1 MLLLGP
7 NNNKLQ
13 WKPLQK
19 GGGRWLM
26 PLAVSLKHTCDC
38 FVSKFSCLHAV
49 GHAVWHQSN
58 SEEVY

>member
-1 MLLLGP
+1 
-7 NNNKLQ
+7 
-13 WKPLQK
+13 
-19 GGGRWLM
+19 M

-58 SEEVY
+58 SEEVFITTESFPTKQLVFI